1 MGAFILGLE
10 CQVLDLAP
18 KSCVCKQTTTANL
31 QGFKL
36 LVVPLTATAV
46 CMHTNLV
53 TIGDRTCSSKD
64 MIADKHTHRQAN
76 RQTRSSQY
84 SAPLSRVGGGRSKKN
99 NKLVMMN
106 DS

>member
-10 CQVLDLAP
+10 FQVLDLAP

-46 CMHTNLV
+46 GNMHTNLV

-84 SAPLSRVGGGRSKKN
+84 SAPLSRVGGGWAE
-99 NKLVMMN
+99 
-106 DS
+106 